1 MAMLMKSSEL
11 EFGSEGRAMAL
22 RFRDRAQECLEL
34 ACRSQ
39 TFDYTLAEAAL
50 VRTLGCSGDGVLI
63 SGFVVPQPPRSW
75 LSSNR
80 LATLFTPRTRRRMP
94 CRFLT

>member
-1 MAMLMKSSEL
+1 MSALAMAMLMKSSEL

-50 VRTLGCSGDGVLI
+50 VRTLGCSGDDVLT
-63 SGFVVPQPPRSW
+63 SW
-75 LSSNR
+75 LCCAS
-80 LATLFTPRTRRRMP
+80 TP
-94 CRFLT
+94 